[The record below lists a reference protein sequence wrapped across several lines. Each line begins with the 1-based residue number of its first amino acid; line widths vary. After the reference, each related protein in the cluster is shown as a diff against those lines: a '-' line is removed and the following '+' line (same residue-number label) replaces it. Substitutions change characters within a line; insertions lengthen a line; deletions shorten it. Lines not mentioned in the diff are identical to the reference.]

1 MASIETMRWVNL
13 KAEFGFD
20 EATPIEQCVESCLIP
35 MLPRG
40 SESAFRGL
48 DPRGRRLLERLYSP
62 FTNPVYRYPIAEPP
76 ALLLGYDWS
85 RSGVKRLA
93 DRIRRRENLPQLFA
107 AVKAYQ
113 RAIESRW
120 RAYETQE
127 DNHE

>member
-1 MASIETMRWVNL
+1 MRL
-13 KAEFGFD
+13 IDLRAEFGFD
-20 EATPIEQCVESCLIP
+20 ESTPIEQCVEACLIP

-62 FTNPVYRYPIAEPP
+62 FSNPVYRYPIVEPP
-76 ALLLGYDWS
+76 AVLLGYEWS

-93 DRIRRRENLPQLFA
+93 DRIRRRENLSQLFA

-113 RAIESRW
+113 RAIEARW
-120 RAYETQE
+120 RLLETQE
-127 DNHE
+127 ANDE